1 MALVWTPVMYS
12 KSTAVCSYDILA
24 LNLRQHCS
32 KCGLILVQGLT
43 PSSLACFSL
52 QILSIPNVLV
62 SFLVLPAVVP
72 VDCLKKSSNFGADI
86 LLKLCLN
93 SFFYTSFA

>member
-1 MALVWTPVMYS
+1 MALVWTPVIYS

-43 PSSLACFSL
+43 PSILACFSL
-52 QILSIPNVLV
+52 IFSIPNVLV
-62 SFLVLPAVVP
+62 SFLVLPEVVP
-72 VDCLKKSSNFGADI
+72 VDCLKKKRQFRD
-86 LLKLCLN
+86 
-93 SFFYTSFA
+93 

>member
-32 KCGLILVQGLT
+32 KCGIILVQGLT

-52 QILSIPNVLV
+52 ILSIPNVLV

-72 VDCLKKSSNFGADI
+72 VDCLKKKQQFRD
-86 LLKLCLN
+86 
-93 SFFYTSFA
+93 